1 MEYTSKIQSTD
12 EYLNSLIIAL
22 KKIKDCNMMEKS
34 TYNNTEMR
42 VIAEIVSANVQGK
55 RIISTELAK
64 TLGVTRS
71 AVSQMVNRMEEKGNI
86 VRVPAAND
94 RKKVYIELTE
104 KTKELYGK
112 EKSRLCER
120 LDKVLALMGR
130 EDMEK
135 LLSLTAKF
143 IDCQERLLKENGEKT
158 EC

>member
-1 MEYTSKIQSTD
+1 MEYTSKMQSTD

-71 AVSQMVNRMEEKGNI
+71 AVSQMVNRMEEKGII

-112 EKSRLCER
+112 EKNRLCER